1 MTRQLAPC
9 GTQAAYTRHL
19 RHGEQACAAC
29 RKACRDRAR
38 QQRAA
43 VAGRKAGEKAS

>member
-9 GTQAAYTRHL
+9 GTDAAYLRHL
-19 RHGEQACAAC
+19 RHLEEACAAC
-29 RKACRDRAR
+29 KAANSGRSAR
-38 QQRAA
+38 YRAA

>member
-9 GTQAAYTRHL
+9 GTDAAYLRHL
-19 RHGEQACAAC
+19 RHLEEACAAC